1 MNTTT
6 FHIPGLPKQPV
17 PPSELKRAADS
28 KAPEG
33 VVQLGL
39 TTTSDGVWALLARIE
54 PHAHAPIVAVE
65 QIAHG
70 HPVIYQTITGRLP
83 VARPAFP
90 GLGE

>member
-1 MNTTT
+1 MNTTS
-6 FHIPGLPKQPV
+6 FHIPGLPKQAV
-17 PPSELKRAADS
+17 PPSDLKRAADS
-28 KAPEG
+28 QVPEG

-54 PHAHAPIVAVE
+54 PHAHAPIGAVE

-70 HPVIYQTITGRLP
+70 HPVIYQTASSRLP